1 MLVMTL
7 LIRRLGS
14 KGKRLSIQD
23 NFMLILRSQLKNIP
37 SFALMI
43 VNRDIAW
50 GVLRCIVE
58 FSFACLS
65 SILAI
70 FKSFK
75 LNAELAIDF
84 GGSIC
89 HYLFLSCLTC
99 YLHDSTLK
107 VFPVVGLVWV
117 VQVIA
122 SVTVDF
128 PNNLDHP
135 FMGLRKRVW
144 RRWWRSIVVNRWCR
158 WRRQWWRRLVAV
170 SWCRRVYR
178 WRWRCIVVRWWW
190 RRGGVHF
197 RISKCWT
204 YIFRNNHKCGQD
216 HHQ

>member
-1 MLVMTL
+1 MVVKGRLRLMLVMTL
-7 LIRRLGS
+7 LIRRLGG

-89 HYLFLSCLTC
+89 HFLFLS
-99 YLHDSTLK
+99 
-107 VFPVVGLVWV
+107 
-117 VQVIA
+117 
-122 SVTVDF
+122 
-128 PNNLDHP
+128 
-135 FMGLRKRVW
+135 
-144 RRWWRSIVVNRWCR
+144 
-158 WRRQWWRRLVAV
+158 
-170 SWCRRVYR
+170 
-178 WRWRCIVVRWWW
+178 
-190 RRGGVHF
+190 
-197 RISKCWT
+197 
-204 YIFRNNHKCGQD
+204 
-216 HHQ
+216 